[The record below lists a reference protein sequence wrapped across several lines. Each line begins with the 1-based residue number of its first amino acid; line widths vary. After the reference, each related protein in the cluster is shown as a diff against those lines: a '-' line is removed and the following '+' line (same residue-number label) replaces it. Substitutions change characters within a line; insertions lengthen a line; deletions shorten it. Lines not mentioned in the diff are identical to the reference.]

1 MSRAFVRESDQEPES
16 LPDRPISSHP
26 NLVTRSGL
34 EQIEAR
40 IQDLELQRQAARE
53 DSNSPTLAGIE
64 RDLRYWR
71 QRRATAR
78 VVEPALPLRS
88 VVFGA
93 RVALQ
98 FEDGTERIYRLVGE
112 DEADPAKSLLSWV
125 SPLAASL
132 IGQRAGD
139 VVRFKDKEVE
149 ILSIEP

>member
-16 LPDRPISSHP
+16 LPERPVSSHP
-26 NLVTRSGL
+26 NLVTPSGL
-34 EQIEAR
+34 KQIEGR
-40 IQDLELQRQAARE
+40 IEDLEAQREAARSE
-53 DSNSPTLAGIE
+53 CNSPTLASIE

-78 VVEPALPLRS
+78 VVEPAVPLRS

-93 RVALQ
+93 RVTLQ
-98 FEDGTERIYRLVGE
+98 FEDGTERAFRLVGE
-112 DEADPAKSLLSWV
+112 DEADPVKQLLSWV

-139 VVRFKDKEVE
+139 VVRFQGKDVE
-149 ILSIEP
+149 ILSLEP